1 MCCCLSAPS
10 LKISCAAWETMM
22 FCLNYF
28 CTTLVNEDTYDN
40 KSIEANLITTELDVD
55 NASATKIIKLT
66 SENTRIF

>member
-1 MCCCLSAPS
+1 
-10 LKISCAAWETMM
+10 MM

-66 SENTRIF
+66 SENTRIY